1 MKKLIPALLASC
13 VAVIST
19 GAAQAQSA
27 PSDGGPHG
35 VVAIGPGVVPE
46 FDGSR
51 DMRVLP
57 FVMADVRWGGIN
69 VQVRGP
75 GLRAD
80 IISDSR
86 LAFGPVIGARL
97 PRNNADGRIG
107 LLPEIDT
114 AIEAGAFVG
123 YRFGG
128 DQFGQGALQMELS
141 VLHDVSGTHNG
152 LLATAS
158 ASYAAVSRQD
168 FFLSIDAQTTL
179 ANADYTRTYFGVDR
193 AGAAASGLAAYRPD
207 GGIRDVGAGVTA
219 GYWFSPKF
227 GITARAGATY
237 LVGDIA
243 DSPITQEGRRWQ
255 PAAGLMLSYRF

>member
-27 PSDGGPHG
+27 PSDRGPHG

-57 FVMADVRWGGIN
+57 FVMADVRWGGLN

-86 LAFGPVIGARL
+86 FAFGPVIGARL

-141 VLHDVSGTHNG
+141 MLHDVSGTHNG

-158 ASYAAVSRQD
+158 ASYSAVSRRD

-193 AGAAASGLAAYRPD
+193 AGAPASGLAAYRPD

-243 DSPITQEGRRWQ
+243 DSPITREGRRWQ
-255 PAAGLMLSYRF
+255 PATGLMLSYRF

>member
-13 VAVIST
+13 LAAIST
-19 GAAQAQSA
+19 GVAQAQSA

-57 FVMADVRWGGIN
+57 FVMADVRWGGVN

-80 IISDSR
+80 VISASR

-97 PRNNADGRIG
+97 PRNDAEGRIG

-128 DQFGQGALQMELS
+128 DQYGQGALQMELS
-141 VLHDVSGTHNG
+141 VLHDVSGTHDG

-158 ASYAAVSRQD
+158 ASYAAVSRRD
-168 FFLSIDAQTTL
+168 FFLLIDAQTTL
-179 ANADYTRTYFGVDR
+179 ANTDYTRTYFGVDR

-227 GITARAGATY
+227 GITARAGAAY

-243 DSPITQEGRRWQ
+243 DSPITEEGRRWQ
-255 PAAGLMLSYRF
+255 PAAGVMLSYRF